1 MTTLNSANDL
11 TNGASADSG
20 SHKFLGQLA
29 VVTGASSGIG
39 KAIALELAAEGAKVC
54 LVGRK
59 KESLDAVAKS
69 AQLSEQQMFGYQVDL
84 TLDDEVIE
92 FAKRVQREFG
102 FVDLVVHGAG
112 AIARGWFAEAP
123 VEDLDWQYRVNVR
136 APYVLTQALL
146 PMLKSRQGQIVFLN
160 SRVVLLNAGVHSI
173 QYTATK
179 QALKSMADSLREEIN
194 PLGMRV
200 LTVFLGRTATPMQ
213 ALIHEIEKRPYIP
226 EQLVQ
231 PGDVAKFV
239 LAALNMPRTAEV
251 TEIHIKPLNKSC

>member
-1 MTTLNSANDL
+1 MA
-11 TNGASADSG
+11 
-20 SHKFLGQLA
+20 KFLDQVA

-69 AQLSEQQMFGYQVDL
+69 TQPSEQQMFCYQVDL
-84 TLDDEVIE
+84 TLDDAVGEL
-92 FAKRVQREFG
+92 AKRVQREFG

-123 VEDLDWQYRVNVR
+123 VEDLDWQYRINVR
-136 APYVLTQALL
+136 APYVLTQSLL

-160 SRVVLLNAGVHSI
+160 SRVALLNAGVHSV
-173 QYTATK
+173 QYAATK
-179 QALKSMADSLREEIN
+179 HALKSMADSLREEIN

-213 ALIHEIEKRPYIP
+213 SMIHDIERRPYCP
-226 EQLVQ
+226 ERLVQ
-231 PGDVAKFV
+231 PVDVAGIV
-239 LAALNMPRTAEV
+239 LAALKLPRTAEV
-251 TEIHIKPLNKSC
+251 TDISIKPLPNHPKPGALG